1 MLSLGTWNSELGTQL
16 TSLRH
21 HPQTEFLMGL
31 SALLLV
37 QALSLAPS
45 VANVS
50 SLPLADEIAPITIE
64 LPARPGRADDASLV
78 PVLLPQ
84 QAVQLSDG
92 YYSRLDIHRY
102 ASYAVLPL
110 FALEY
115 VAGQKLLEKG
125 SEAPLW
131 AQKVHKPAAYGV
143 AGIFILNT
151 ATGLINY
158 GEAKK
163 LKQGR
168 KRRGVHTWLMLAADA
183 GFIYS
188 IAKAPSTSK
197 IDDRIAAGKVGG
209 WTPHKASAIASMGV
223 STIAYL
229 MMYVWKGE

>member
-1 MLSLGTWNSELGTQL
+1 
-16 TSLRH
+16 
-21 HPQTEFLMGL
+21 MGL
-31 SALLLV
+31 HALLLV

-50 SLPLADEIAPITIE
+50 SLPLADEIAPVAIE
-64 LPARPGRADDASLV
+64 LPATSGLAGATQVLGLV
-78 PVLLPQ
+78 PQ
-84 QAVQLSDG
+84 QAVHLSDG
-92 YYSRLDIHRY
+92 YYTRLDIHRY

-110 FALEY
+110 FVLEY

-125 SEAPLW
+125 SNAPLW
-131 AQKVHKPAAYGV
+131 AEKVHKPAAYGV

-163 LKQGR
+163 LKAGR
-168 KRRGVHTWLMLAADA
+168 KRRGLHTWLMLAADA